1 MMIPLILLALG
12 SIFTG
17 VFFKDLF
24 IGHDSDLIFWK
35 NSIFF
40 IAEISKDHPPFWFLI
55 LTPVFVTVMIPISYY
70 LFIINKNIPKYLA
83 EENKSVYDFLINKW
97 YFDEIYDHIF
107 VKPTKKIGIFLWKVI
122 DLKTIDRYGPDRI
135 SNFIKFLSN
144 KAVKFQSGYIYHYA
158 FVMLIG
164 VSILLTYLMVY

>member
-12 SIFTG
+12 SIFVG

-55 LTPVFVTVMIPISYY
+55 LTPSLVLISIPISPY
-70 LFIINKNIPKYLA
+70 I
-83 EENKSVYDFLINKW
+83 S
-97 YFDEIYDHIF
+97 
-107 VKPTKKIGIFLWKVI
+107 
-122 DLKTIDRYGPDRI
+122 I
-135 SNFIKFLSN
+135 SNDNSAISRCISKKLSE
-144 KAVKFQSGYIYHYA
+144 K
-158 FVMLIG
+158 
-164 VSILLTYLMVY
+164 